1 MALRLMWARYYVLV
15 AACIFARKV
24 DWLRNAC
31 LAAALLFP
39 VIAALHGIVLAT
51 VHIDG
56 EPLTKIRVFL
66 SDSSQG
72 PSIWIFTAL
81 SNFAPSPYSSPL

>member
-1 MALRLMWARYYVLV
+1 MALRLMFARYYVLV

-56 EPLTKIRVFL
+56 KPLTAIRI
-66 SDSSQG
+66 SMPNSSQEQ
-72 PSIWIFTAL
+72 SI
-81 SNFAPSPYSSPL
+81 

>member
-1 MALRLMWARYYVLV
+1 MALRLISARYYVLV

-56 EPLTKIRVFL
+56 EPLTETRVSFSNSFQGL
-66 SDSSQG
+66 S
-72 PSIWIFTAL
+72 I
-81 SNFAPSPYSSPL
+81 